1 LALRHALPRCRRFCF
16 PRWPRWNNGLDFVFF
31 DQHIPKVGLDLE
43 HVLFVRD
50 DHAVKLLATLEAN
63 FICLRGNTDRATER
77 QNTHRKRQG
86 AALSED
92 SHNESI
98 PPPSAR
104 RNLHSRGGV
113 RRATSASNVRVL
125 AASRP
130 SSQIA
135 ALRRARSGSGGWA

>member
-1 LALRHALPRCRRFCF
+1 MLLRISVPRCGRFCF
-16 PRWPRWNNGLDFVFF
+16 PRWRRWNNGLDFVFF

-63 FICLRGNTDRATER
+63 FICLRGNADRATER

-86 AALSED
+86 AALSEEI
-92 SHNESI
+92 HNESI
-98 PPPSAR
+98 PPPSAP
-104 RNLHSRGGV
+104 RNLQSRGGV
-113 RRATSASNVRVL
+113 RRATSASNLRVPP
-125 AASRP
+125 ASRT

-135 ALRRARSGSGGWA
+135 SLG

>member
-1 LALRHALPRCRRFCF
+1 MLPRISLHRCRRFCF
-16 PRWPRWNNGLDFVFF
+16 PRWRRWNNGLDFVFF

-77 QNTHRKRQG
+77 QNTHRNRQG
-86 AALSED
+86 AALSEN

-104 RNLHSRGGV
+104 RNLHSSAGF
-113 RRATSASNVRVL
+113 RRTTPSSTLRVPP
-125 AASRP
+125 ASRT

-135 ALRRARSGSGGWA
+135 SLG